1 MGNSRTTFDPA
12 AAAEQTPHRLLDA
25 AEVLF
30 AERGYAHTSVRDIT
44 RAAGCNVAAVN
55 YHFGSKGAMYEQMF
69 RRRLTELREQ
79 RLAAVDRA
87 RRNRGDLEAVLR
99 TFANAFL
106 EPLVD
111 VSAGRRM
118 MQLFM
123 REMTDPHLPAGIF
136 YDLMIKPVSAQFRQ
150 VLTEACEGLGEAA
163 AQTCFFSL
171 VGQLLQI
178 LQLQNIFAGSSDAD
192 SMMPDLSA
200 WVDHVV
206 RFSAAGIRASAQG

>member
-1 MGNSRTTFDPA
+1 M
-12 AAAEQTPHRLLDA
+12 
-25 AEVLF
+25 
-30 AERGYAHTSVRDIT
+30 RDIT

-55 YHFGSKGAMYEQMF
+55 YHFGFKLTLYEQMF